1 MTGLGARRHCDLAPV
16 GGLEE
21 TITGWEPNEQLVVS
35 IDSASK
41 LPISNGLATFTLGDG
56 ETTIDYSYEL
66 KGLIGRVTARLLD
79 RQLRKGFEGFLTDL
93 ETAAQQQPTA

>member
-1 MTGLGARRHCDLAPV
+1 MPRTQNVLPANVWSEPAPP
-16 GGLEE
+16 
-21 TITGWEPNEQLVVS
+21 EP
-35 IDSASK
+35 
-41 LPISNGLATFTLGDG
+41 
-56 ETTIDYSYEL
+56 